1 MAAKSANNLHFF
13 SYLFNYTPLR
23 AYLKFSQSR
32 NVSTLVVV
40 TRQANLHFLKL
51 NYVYSYLHVQNN
63 GQNVLQSRTIY
74 IIFIFSELSNLL
86 TSRLKWDE

>member
-1 MAAKSANNLHFF
+1 MCSEICKQFAFF
-13 SYLFNYTPLR
+13 SYLFNYTALR

-40 TRQANLHFLKL
+40 TIQANLHFLKL

-63 GQNVLQSRTIY
+63 GQNVLQSR
-74 IIFIFSELSNLL
+74 II
-86 TSRLKWDE
+86 